1 MREVLRDSCAVCYN
15 IKCMVDIKDKFYVVY
30 NNLPLGIREEVILV
44 LNGEPISW
52 KVAKLEIDNNTKLSE
67 EILEKLNYLKFI

>member
-1 MREVLRDSCAVCYN
+1 
-15 IKCMVDIKDKFYVVY
+15 MVDIKDKFYVVY

-67 EILEKLNYLKFI
+67 EILEKLSYLKFI